1 MSIVTLNDVYFTYNR
16 GAQSEQQAV
25 RGVTLSVEEG
35 EFVAVVGHNGSGKS
49 TLARLMNGLL

>member
-16 GAQSEQQAV
+16 GSQSEQQAV
-25 RGVTLSVEEG
+25 KGVTLSVEEG